1 MDAAQRRRSCCVP
14 ERACVCPLAEPITEL
29 SRRPGANPISI
40 AELSALFQVI
50 FVDLVLAGDNAI
62 VVGMVAAGLPAA
74 DRRRVIIVGI
84 AAATVM
90 RILFALVTVQ
100 LLQIVGLVLAGGLL
114 LLWVSWK
121 LWREIEERRRQ
132 KAAAKAVAQAIIG
145 EAVAAEPGMPPESS
159 TRVPPR
165 KSSRQAMVHIVIA
178 DLSMSL
184 DNVLAVAGIARE
196 HTWVLV
202 TGLVFSV
209 AFMGLAAAYIAR
221 LLERHHWIAY
231 FGLAVIFYVAIQMIA
246 AGAQDVAFISLA
258 S

>member
-1 MDAAQRRRSCCVP
+1 
-14 ERACVCPLAEPITEL
+14 
-29 SRRPGANPISI
+29 
-40 AELSALFQVI
+40 LSALFQVI

-62 VVGMVAAGLPAA
+62 VVGMVAVGLPAA
-74 DRRRVIIVGI
+74 DRRRVIIIGI

-90 RILFALVTVQ
+90 RILFAVVTVQ

-121 LWREIEERRRQ
+121 LWREIEDRRKEQ
-132 KAAAKAVAQAIIG
+132 AAARAVVEATID
-145 EAVAAEPGMPPESS
+145 EAVDAEPEAPPESP
-159 TRVPPR
+159 TGAAPR
-165 KSSRQAMVHIVIA
+165 KSSRQAIVQIVIA

-196 HTWVLV
+196 HTWILV

-231 FGLAVIFYVAIQMIA
+231 LGLVVIFYVAIQMIA

>member
-1 MDAAQRRRSCCVP
+1 
-14 ERACVCPLAEPITEL
+14 
-29 SRRPGANPISI
+29 
-40 AELSALFQVI
+40 
-50 FVDLVLAGDNAI
+50 
-62 VVGMVAAGLPAA
+62 
-74 DRRRVIIVGI
+74 
-84 AAATVM
+84 M
-90 RILFALVTVQ
+90 RILFAVVTVQ

-114 LLWVSWK
+114 LLWVCWK
-121 LWREIEERRRQ
+121 MWREIEYQRKE
-132 KAAAKAVAQAIIG
+132 KAAARAVVEATIDGKVNAEIEALSGSPTEVLPRKKFRQAI
-145 EAVAAEPGMPPESS
+145 V
-159 TRVPPR
+159 
-165 KSSRQAMVHIVIA
+165 QIVIA

-196 HTWVLV
+196 HTWILV

-246 AGAQDVAFISLA
+246 AGTQDVAFISLA

>member
-1 MDAAQRRRSCCVP
+1 M
-14 ERACVCPLAEPITEL
+14 
-29 SRRPGANPISI
+29 
-40 AELSALFQVI
+40 SALFQVI

-74 DRRRVIIVGI
+74 DRRRVIIIGI

-90 RILFALVTVQ
+90 RILFAVVTVQ

-121 LWREIEERRRQ
+121 LWREIEERRKEQ
-132 KAAAKAVAQAIIG
+132 AAARAVV
-145 EAVAAEPGMPPESS
+145 EATIDREVDAEPEAPLESP
-159 TRVPPR
+159 TEAPPR
-165 KSSRQAMVHIVIA
+165 KSRRQAIVQIVIA

-196 HTWVLV
+196 HTWILV

-231 FGLAVIFYVAIQMIA
+231 VGLVVIFYVAVQMIA
-246 AGAQDVAFISLA
+246 AGAQDVAFISPA

>member
-1 MDAAQRRRSCCVP
+1 M
-14 ERACVCPLAEPITEL
+14 
-29 SRRPGANPISI
+29 
-40 AELSALFQVI
+40 SALFQVI

-74 DRRRVIIVGI
+74 DRRRVIIIGI

-90 RILFALVTVQ
+90 RILFAVVTVQ

-121 LWREIEERRRQ
+121 LWREIEERRKEQAGAR
-132 KAAAKAVAQAIIG
+132 AVV
-145 EAVAAEPGMPPESS
+145 EATIDGAVDAGPDVPLESP
-159 TRVPPR
+159 TEAPPR
-165 KSSRQAMVHIVIA
+165 KSRRQAIVQIVIA

-196 HTWVLV
+196 HTWILV

-221 LLERHHWIAY
+221 LLERHQWIAY

-246 AGAQDVAFISLA
+246 AGAQDVAFISPA

>member
-1 MDAAQRRRSCCVP
+1 M
-14 ERACVCPLAEPITEL
+14 
-29 SRRPGANPISI
+29 
-40 AELSALFQVI
+40 SALFQVI

-74 DRRRVIIVGI
+74 DRRRVIIIGI

-90 RILFALVTVQ
+90 RILFAVVTVQ

-121 LWREIEERRRQ
+121 LWREIEARRKQ
-132 KAAAKAVAQAIIG
+132 HAAARAVV
-145 EAVAAEPGMPPESS
+145 EATIDGAVDAAPDAPPESP
-159 TRVPPR
+159 TEAAPR
-165 KSSRQAMVHIVIA
+165 KSSRQAIVQIVIA

>member
-1 MDAAQRRRSCCVP
+1 M
-14 ERACVCPLAEPITEL
+14 
-29 SRRPGANPISI
+29 
-40 AELSALFQVI
+40 SALFQVI

-62 VVGMVAAGLPAA
+62 VVGMVAAGLPAS
-74 DRRRVIIVGI
+74 DRRRVIIIGI

-90 RILFALVTVQ
+90 RILFAVVTVQ

-114 LLWVSWK
+114 LLWVCWK
-121 LWREIEERRRQ
+121 LWREIEERRKE
-132 KAAAKAVAQAIIG
+132 KAAARAVV
-145 EAVAAEPGMPPESS
+145 EATIDGAVDAEPEALPGSRTE
-159 TRVPPR
+159 VPPR
-165 KSSRQAMVHIVIA
+165 RNIRRAIVQIVIA

-196 HTWVLV
+196 HTWILV

-231 FGLAVIFYVAIQMIA
+231 VGLAVDLLRCHPDDRRWSSGRRVYFSGFMNRN
-246 AGAQDVAFISLA
+246 
-258 S
+258 